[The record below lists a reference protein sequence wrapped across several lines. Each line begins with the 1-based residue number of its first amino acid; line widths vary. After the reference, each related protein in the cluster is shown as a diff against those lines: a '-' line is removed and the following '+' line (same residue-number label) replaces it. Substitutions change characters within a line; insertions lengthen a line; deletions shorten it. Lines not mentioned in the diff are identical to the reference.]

1 MNVLKAIQSEWE
13 NCFRILADGEF
24 FRRLR
29 SGNLSRAHYMAF
41 LAEEYHNT
49 TENPRIMALFVAH
62 LDSGAHKAAGML
74 LRHAAQE
81 MGHNDMAL
89 ADLKILGGND
99 EGVRASRPLPATE
112 ALAAFISF
120 EIQRRD
126 PKAFLGYLYHM
137 ESLSLR
143 LAGNAGDIF
152 SRMQIPET
160 ALSFLREHAEL
171 DPGHMKLNR
180 DYLEAFIL
188 DDSDLESVL
197 YGMKGSCLL
206 HGLMFQ
212 GILDSVD
219 RKGYFDEQ
227 HPLNGRLAG

>member
-1 MNVLKAIQSEWE
+1 LNVLSAIESEWD
-13 NCFRILADGEF
+13 NCFRTLADGEF

-29 SGNLSRAHYMAF
+29 TGGLSRAHYMAF

-49 TENPRIMALFVAH
+49 TENPRIMALFISH
-62 LDSGAHKAAGML
+62 LHTGAHKAAGKL

-89 ADLKILGGND
+89 ADLKVLGGD
-99 EGVRASRPLPATE
+99 DAGVRAARPLPATE

-120 EIQRRD
+120 EIQRRN

-137 ESLSLR
+137 ESISLR
-143 LAGNAGDIF
+143 MAGSAGDIF
-152 SRMQIPET
+152 KNMQIPET
-160 ALSFLREHAEL
+160 ALSFLREHAEA
-171 DPGHMKLNR
+171 DPAHMTLNR

-188 DDSDLESVL
+188 DETDLEAVL

-212 GILDSVD
+212 GILDSVEH
-219 RKGYFDEQ
+219 KGYFEER